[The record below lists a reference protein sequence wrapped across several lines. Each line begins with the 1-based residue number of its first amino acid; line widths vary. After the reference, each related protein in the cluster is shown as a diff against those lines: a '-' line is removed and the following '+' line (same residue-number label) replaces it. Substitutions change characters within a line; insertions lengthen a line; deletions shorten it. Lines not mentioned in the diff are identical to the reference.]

1 MTFIDSIRRQ
11 LQAMSA
17 TERQRAISSLRDLI
31 YEDAYTHALHPATD
45 DGVACPR
52 CGSLDVVRKGHDH
65 DGTQRWLSFS
75 GVRTPAFRPVV
86 KRLYLCHAGRFWFS
100 MYRLNVSSGAP
111 PAVPA

>member
-45 DGVACPR
+45 PGVPSSWTR
-52 CGSLDVVRKGHDH
+52 PTCGRASKATTDAASSV
-65 DGTQRWLSFS
+65 
-75 GVRTPAFRPVV
+75 
-86 KRLYLCHAGRFWFS
+86 CHAQRIT
-100 MYRLNVSSGAP
+100 GARP
-111 PAVPA
+111 RPSAA

>member
-17 TERQRAISSLRDLI
+17 TERQRAIGSLRDLI

-52 CGSLDVVRKGHDH
+52 CGSLDVCVLASWRPLCE
-65 DGTQRWLSFS
+65 RCFS
-75 GVRTPAFRPVV
+75 
-86 KRLYLCHAGRFWFS
+86 
-100 MYRLNVSSGAP
+100 
-111 PAVPA
+111 AV

>member
-52 CGSLDVVRKGHDH
+52 CCSWTSCWPRRTVMRRGGKLWYPVSGHYWML
-65 DGTQRWLSFS
+65 G
-75 GVRTPAFRPVV
+75 PA
-86 KRLYLCHAGRFWFS
+86 
-100 MYRLNVSSGAP
+100 
-111 PAVPA
+111 